1 MAYPTTYSLALEK
14 GGSICSATGGQFRA
28 LRLRNMK
35 RVAMVNL
42 GSISNQV

>member
-1 MAYPTTYSLALEK
+1 MAYPTTYSLALEER
-14 GGSICSATGGQFRA
+14 GSISSVTGGQFRA

-42 GSISNQV
+42 GSISI